1 MFSREYTMDCGLI
14 CNQTNIRNELTH
26 FMILSNSME
35 GTTKKEELENNVL
48 EKVVQF
54 LKVGILQF
62 LI

>member
-1 MFSREYTMDCGLI
+1 MDCGLI